1 MSKKNKAPVR
11 LLSRADLRDR
21 GITYSPTYL
30 REMWMKGRF
39 PRPQKLSPHSSFG
52 TRPRSTRGSPRDLSR
67 ARRRELRRGWQPSP
81 RRRTCHYETPMQGS
95 M

>member
-30 REMWMKGRF
+30 REMWTKGLF
-39 PRPQKLSPHSSFG
+39 PRPQKLSPHKLVWYASEIDAWVAKRLKQSS
-52 TRPRSTRGSPRDLSR
+52 S
-67 ARRRELRRGWQPSP
+67 A
-81 RRRTCHYETPMQGS
+81 
-95 M
+95 